1 MNRLDPSPSPPS
13 NAPMNGATS
22 PPFDREG
29 AYRQY
34 LEGLLTGNRQQC
46 RDCFEQWLEATPD
59 LLTIYEGLVMRALYE
74 VGEQWEHGKIS
85 VATEHLATAIS
96 ETLLNLTYPRLFAR
110 PRVGRS
116 AVISCVANEYHQIGG
131 RMVADLFEQ
140 HGWRGYFL
148 GADTRVSEALALIS
162 EKRPEVVA
170 LSVST
175 VAGLPRLIEA
185 ATEIRRLFPNLPILA
200 GGQVFRWSGREEVE
214 QIPNVRC
221 LAGLGELE
229 AWIKGATPHD

>member
-1 MNRLDPSPSPPS
+1 MNRLDPAPAPPS
-13 NAPMNGATS
+13 NAPMTGAST
-22 PPFDREG
+22 PRFDREEI
-29 AYRQY
+29 YRRY
-34 LEGLLTGNRQQC
+34 LDGLLTGNRQQC
-46 RDCFEQWLEATPD
+46 RDCFERWLEATPD
-59 LLTIYEGLVMRALYE
+59 LLAIYEGLVMRSLYE

-131 RMVADLFEQ
+131 RMVADVFEQ

-148 GADTRVSEALALIS
+148 GADTQLAEVQALIA

-175 VAGLPRLIEA
+175 AAGLPRLIEA
-185 ATEIRRLFPNLPILA
+185 ATEIRRSFPDLAILA
-200 GGQVFRWSGREEVE
+200 GGQVFRWVGRAQVE
-214 QIPNVRC
+214 QIPNARC
-221 LAGLGELE
+221 LAGLGDLE
-229 AWIKGATPHD
+229 AWIKGTTRHD